1 LLTATRDV
9 RKIQLLTDN
18 GNRWHTL
25 CSSSDHD
32 FLASTTSPIHGSVC
46 ARFSPRLQQVLA
58 LDFKAGYAAGY
69 AEGFKQSQGFKQGLQ
84 AGKALAKKRMG
95 MF

>member
-1 LLTATRDV
+1 MF
-9 RKIQLLTDN
+9 
-18 GNRWHTL
+18 G
-25 CSSSDHD
+25 
-32 FLASTTSPIHGSVC
+32 
-46 ARFSPRLQQVLA
+46 RFSCSPTTQVLA